1 MRGIAVLCVL
11 NVLKST
17 QQLNA
22 HQVACRLLST
32 NRFDA
37 GNHSQYVQRGS
48 DGFVCFGCHRLCVVN
63 MERESKC
70 ACAMVTVFHSTTSTT
85 SITSS
90 VLLDDGT
97 STIRSNIEHLTLKNT
112 HKILY
117 PTHRP
122 QTKFNAVRSLS
133 QHIRIYKFLPTAW
146 IGFGCRH
153 LAVKWS
159 LEMTITCFS
168 QIWLL
173 PFKWTM
179 NASSQLCTTDL
190 SASSI

>member
-1 MRGIAVLCVL
+1 MHIKWLADCWVQIGLMLEIIHSMFKGEAMVSFVSDATDCVL
-11 NVLKST
+11 WIW
-17 QQLNA
+17 
-22 HQVACRLLST
+22 
-32 NRFDA
+32 
-37 GNHSQYVQRGS
+37 
-48 DGFVCFGCHRLCVVN
+48 
-63 MERESKC
+63 RESKC

-133 QHIRIYKFLPTAW
+133 QHIRIYKFLPTVW